1 MQGAKKSFQTPSG
14 IRAKSVRVVVL
25 LRVGEGSPSILCYN
39 NPSGPV
45 SCPGST
51 FGEMEKS
58 DPHILGKL
66 SSTQGLRTVF
76 KQGQAFDEIHNDV
89 IHSKCISK
97 TNFMSGIDVYVYHWP
112 YSNII

>member
-1 MQGAKKSFQTPSG
+1 M
-14 IRAKSVRVVVL
+14 V
-25 LRVGEGSPSILCYN
+25 
-39 NPSGPV
+39 
-45 SCPGST
+45 T
-51 FGEMEKS
+51 FGSIISTGSGLEAK
-58 DPHILGKL
+58 IGKGAAGRRGFIFQVFGVKCRLKFEDSSIFFYREL
-66 SSTQGLRTVF
+66 SSTQGLNTVF